1 MNRQNV
7 AKWCREFSEGR
18 TDVHDEQTSGARS
31 HDVVQRAG
39 GRLLW
44 LGNTEVGSKT

>member
-1 MNRQNV
+1 MV
-7 AKWCREFSEGR
+7 TLWIGKKWR
-18 TDVHDEQTSGARS
+18 SGARRS

-44 LGNTEVGSKT
+44 LEDTEAGSKT